1 MSDIKKADSLQKGL
15 RGVFVKTVGE
25 ADVVFFSGMTGNL
38 DLSMVNEDFCNNNAF
53 GSRIINPSLLLGLM
67 LTAAQ
72 KVTGPGYVCQSQ
84 NADFSAPVHLGE
96 TITGEAEI
104 QAIDS
109 KKEVITF
116 TTRCVNETDRVVAK
130 GELVL
135 SYYLGEG
142 DKPC

>member
-1 MSDIKKADSLQKGL
+1 MIDIKKVDSLETGM
-15 RGVFVKTVGE
+15 REVFVKTVGE

-38 DLSMVNEDFCNNNAF
+38 DLSMVNEDFCNHNAF
-53 GSRIINPSLLLGLM
+53 GSRIINPSLMLGLM

-84 NADFSAPVHLGE
+84 GADFSAPVHLGE
-96 TITGEAEI
+96 TITGEAVVQE
-104 QAIDS
+104 IDS
-109 KKEVITF
+109 KKGAVTF
-116 TTRCVNETDRVVAK
+116 AARCFDENDRVVAK

-142 DKPC
+142 D

>member
-1 MSDIKKADSLQKGL
+1 MIDIKKVSSLEKGS
-15 RGVFVKTVGE
+15 RQVFVKTVGE

-38 DLSMVNEDFCNNNAF
+38 DLSMVNEDFCKKNAF

-84 NADFSAPVHLGE
+84 NADFDLVHLGE
-96 TITGEAEI
+96 TVTGEAVIEEI
-104 QAIDS
+104 DTENGS
-109 KKEVITF
+109 VTF
-116 TTRCVNETDRVVAK
+116 ATRCFDENERVVAK

-142 DKPC
+142 D

>member
-1 MSDIKKADSLQKGL
+1 MMIDIKKVDSLEKGM
-15 RGVFVKTVGE
+15 REVFVKTVGE

-38 DLSMVNEDFCNNNAF
+38 DLSMVNEDFCSHNAF
-53 GSRIINPSLLLGLM
+53 GSRIINPSLMLGLM

-84 NADFSAPVHLGE
+84 DADFGAPVHLGE

-109 KKEVITF
+109 KKGIVTF
-116 TTRCVNETDRVVAK
+116 ATRCFNEDNRVVAK

-142 DKPC
+142 D

>member
-1 MSDIKKADSLQKGL
+1 MIDIKRVESLEKGL
-15 RGVFVKTVGE
+15 RAVFVKTVGE

-38 DLSMVNEDFCNNNAF
+38 DLSMVNEDFCMKNAF

-104 QAIDS
+104 QGIDS
-109 KKEVITF
+109 KKGVVTF
-116 TTRCVNETDRVVAK
+116 ATRCVNETDQVVAK
-130 GELVL
+130 GEIAL

-142 DKPC
+142 D